1 MPFSYYAAGAA
12 VGLLVGT
19 AGSVVNSFIT
29 QKLVI
34 DRQHDKANAY
44 RNVMVANIL
53 RLAVSAAVL
62 FVIFLLRN
70 VLPFSFNAMIIAAAI
85 GLTVISYILLVIKT
99 RKAQKKD
106 K

>member
-1 MPFSYYAAGAA
+1 MPISYYVVGAV
-12 VGLLVGT
+12 VGLAFGT
-19 AGSVVNSFIT
+19 AGSVINSFIT

-34 DRQHDKANAY
+34 DKRYDKANAY
-44 RNVMVANIL
+44 RNVMIANVL

-62 FVIFLLRN
+62 FLIFLLRN

-99 RKAQKKD
+99 NKAQKKD